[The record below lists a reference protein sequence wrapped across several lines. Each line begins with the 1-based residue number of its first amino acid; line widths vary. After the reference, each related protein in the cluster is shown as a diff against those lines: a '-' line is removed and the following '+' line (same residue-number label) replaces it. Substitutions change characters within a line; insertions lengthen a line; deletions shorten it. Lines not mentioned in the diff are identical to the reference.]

1 MPTVF
6 CCLAIDIG
14 ASSGRHIL
22 GRVENGRM
30 VLEEIFRFENRQVRK
45 NGRDCWDMENLR
57 QGVLAGL
64 AACAD
69 RGVVPDTVGI
79 DTWGVDYVLI
89 DDAGNPL
96 GDAVAYRDNRTK
108 GLDAVAE
115 AAVPLPELY
124 ARTGIQKQPFNTLY
138 QLLADR
144 RDEPEKLEKAAR
156 ILFVPDYLNYLL
168 TGVQM
173 NEYTEATT
181 GGLISAAT
189 RTWDTELIKRLGLP
203 EKIFAPLSMPGTV
216 VGRLTP
222 AVQKIVGFD
231 TTVVLPATHDTG
243 SAFLAV
249 PARDENAVYLSSGTW
264 SLLGVEQKDPLLT
277 ETARLAGF
285 TNEGGA
291 FYRFRLLKNI
301 MGLWM
306 IQSVR
311 REINGVNYVAGREA
325 RTAADKKW
333 SFAEL
338 EQAARD
344 HRGPVA
350 VIDAGDPAFLCPD
363 SMIEAVR
370 DVCRRDGKPVPAPDD
385 VPALMATI
393 YQSLAESY
401 RVAVR
406 DLSAMTGKRYT
417 SLNIVGG
424 GCKDGYL
431 NALTAKATGL
441 PVLAGPT
448 EGTAIG
454 NLLVQFMAAGVFKN
468 LQQARDC
475 VRESFEVKEF
485 LP

>member
-1 MPTVF
+1 MSCF
-6 CCLAIDIG
+6 LAVDIG
-14 ASSGRHIL
+14 ASSGRHML
-22 GRVENGRM
+22 GRVENGRLI
-30 VLEEIFRFENRQVRK
+30 LEELYRFDNKQIRK
-45 NGRDCWDMENLR
+45 NGRDCWDMENLWS
-57 QGVLAGL
+57 GVLAGL
-64 AACAD
+64 AACNT
-69 RGVVPDTVGI
+69 RGVRPDSVGI
-79 DTWGVDYVLI
+79 DTWGVDYVLL
-89 DDAGNPL
+89 DEAGEPL
-96 GDAVAYRDNRTK
+96 GDAVAYRDSRTE

-115 AAVPLPELY
+115 AVLPLSELY

-144 RDEPEKLEKAAR
+144 RDEPEKLQKAAR
-156 ILFVPDYLNYLL
+156 LLMIPDYLHYRL
-168 TGVQM
+168 TGVQKS
-173 NEYTEATT
+173 EYTNATT
-181 GGLISAAT
+181 GGLVSAASK
-189 RTWDTELIKRLGLP
+189 TWDLDLIRKLGLP
-203 EKIFAPLSMPGTV
+203 TRIFGELCMPGTV
-216 VGRLTP
+216 VGRLSP

-264 SLLGVEQKDPLLT
+264 SLLGVEQQTPLLT
-277 ETARLAGF
+277 EQARTAGF

-306 IQSVR
+306 IQSIR
-311 REINGVNYVAGREA
+311 RELNGVNYVAGRET
-325 RTAADKKW
+325 RKAAEKTW

-338 EQAARD
+338 EQAARNFEK
-344 HRGPVA
+344 PVGI
-350 VIDAGDPAFLCPD
+350 VDAGDPSFLAPE

-370 DVCRRDGKPVPAPDD
+370 AACRKKGEPVPQD
-385 VPALMATI
+385 VPALMATV
-393 YQSLAESY
+393 YRSLAESY

-454 NLLVQFMAAGVFKN
+454 NLLVQMLAAGIFKN
-468 LQQARDC
+468 LQEARDA
-475 VRESFEVKEF
+475 VRTSFEIKEF

>member
-1 MPTVF
+1 MSVLP
-6 CCLAIDIG
+6 CYLAIDIG
-14 ASSGRHIL
+14 ASSGRHML
-22 GRVENGRM
+22 GRVENGRL
-30 VLEEIFRFENRQVRK
+30 VLEEIYRFDNKQIRK
-45 NGRDCWDMENLR
+45 NGRDCWDMENLWS
-57 QGVLAGL
+57 GVLAGL
-64 AACAD
+64 AACNT
-69 RGVVPDTVGI
+69 RGVRPDSVGI
-79 DTWGVDYVLI
+79 DTWGVDYVLL
-89 DDAGNPL
+89 DEAGKPL
-96 GDAVAYRDNRTK
+96 GDAVAYRDSRTEGVDK
-108 GLDAVAE
+108 VAE
-115 AAVPLPELY
+115 AVLPFSELY

-144 RDEPEKLEKAAR
+144 RDEPEKLQKAAR
-156 ILFVPDYLNYLL
+156 LLMIPDYLHYRL
-168 TGVQM
+168 TGVQKS
-173 NEYTEATT
+173 EYTNATT
-181 GGLISAAT
+181 GGLVSAT
-189 RTWDTELIKRLGLP
+189 SKTWDLDLIKKLGLP
-203 EKIFAPLSMPGTV
+203 TRIFGELCMPGTV

-249 PARDENAVYLSSGTW
+249 PARDDNAVYLSSGTW
-264 SLLGVEQKDPLLT
+264 SLLGVEQQTPLLT
-277 ETARLAGF
+277 EQARTAGF

-306 IQSVR
+306 IQSIR
-311 REINGVNYVAGREA
+311 RELNGVNYVAGRET
-325 RTAADKKW
+325 RKAAEKTW

-344 HRGPVA
+344 CEKPVGI
-350 VIDAGDPAFLCPD
+350 VDAGDPSFLAPE

-370 DVCRRDGKPVPAPDD
+370 AACRKKGEPVPQD
-385 VPALMATI
+385 VPALMATV
-393 YQSLAESY
+393 YRSLAESY

-454 NLLVQFMAAGVFKN
+454 NLLVQMLAAGEFAS
-468 LQQARDC
+468 LQEARDA
-475 VRESFEVKEF
+475 VRTSFEIKEF